1 MAHSS
6 ERMSHRD
13 LSEALKES
21 TKEVHVQAES
31 TQFMES
37 FQKGQVSLREFK
49 LYLASLYY
57 IYMALEEES
66 ERNKDNPVYSPVY
79 FPNELNRR
87 AALEED
93 LEYFYGPTWRK
104 EIQCHEATQKYVD
117 RLHHVGQYEPELLVA
132 HAYTRYLGDLSGG
145 QILKKIAQ
153 RSLHL
158 PNTGE
163 GLSFFNFPGVTN
175 ISKFKQLYRARMN
188 SLPMDSATEERIL
201 EEAKKSFL
209 LNIEVFQELQRLTSQ
224 GQPSENGHLV
234 QPKLELRARPG
245 NTTHSSKESDRA
257 RMTHKNM
264 LPSTPLLRWTLALFF
279 LAATIA
285 VGLYAM

>member
-1 MAHSS
+1 MAQRS
-6 ERMSHRD
+6 ERMSQD

-21 TKEVHVQAES
+21 TKEVHEQAE
-31 TQFMES
+31 TTDFMMR
-37 FQKGQVSLREFK
+37 FQKGQMSLHEFK

-57 IYMALEEES
+57 VYVALEKES
-66 ERNKDNPVYSPVY
+66 ERNKDNPVYAPVY

-153 RSLHL
+153 KMFHL
-158 PNTGE
+158 PSTGE

-188 SLPMDSATEERIL
+188 SLPMNSATEERIL
-201 EEAKKSFL
+201 EEAKRSFL
-209 LNIEVFQELQRLTSQ
+209 LNIEVFKELQRLTSQ
-224 GQPSENGHLV
+224 GQTTENLRLEE
-234 QPKLELRARPG
+234 PKLDLHTRGINR
-245 NTTHSSKESDRA
+245 THSPKESDRVQ
-257 RMTHKNM
+257 MGHQQM
-264 LPSTPLLRWTLALFF
+264 LPSTPLLRWALAIFF
-279 LAATIA
+279 LATTVG